1 MGSRIKHVYN
11 VEVSGW
17 GAGLNIY
24 NVKVPG
30 WGAGLNIYIYI

>member
-24 NVKVPG
+24 NVKVPE
-30 WGAGLNIYIYI
+30 WGAGLKYIM